1 MTSASRLPHLV
12 RGACAA
18 TIATYAA
25 LFSHV
30 LAGGAMPAPLGI
42 VAPLLLSLLVCVL
55 LAGRTLSLTRLSIS
69 VMASQTLFHML
80 FVLGATPSSGGGV
93 PSGGPHQNH
102 GQLAL
107 ALPAISGE
115 TVELIQ
121 GNTVMWAS
129 HAIGAAVTV
138 LFLYR
143 GERTIHRLR
152 ALAERIA
159 AWLDRRLSAP
169 LRVVPVSPP
178 ARVQPAPARGWTVLA
193 QLRAS
198 VLIRRGPPVCAGLVH

>member
-1 MTSASRLPHLV
+1 MTTASRLPHLV

-55 LAGRTLSLTRLSIS
+55 LAGRKLSLTRLSIS
-69 VMASQTLFHML
+69 VMASQTLFHTL
-80 FVLGATPSSGGGV
+80 FVLGAVPSNGAGV
-93 PSGGPHQNH
+93 PTGGPHQNH
-102 GQLAL
+102 GQMAI

-121 GNTVMWAS
+121 GSTVMWAS
-129 HAIGAAVTV
+129 HAIGAVVTI

-152 ALAERIA
+152 VLAERIGL
-159 AWLDRRLSAP
+159 WLGRRLQAP
-169 LRVVPVSPP
+169 LRAVPVRPP
-178 ARVQPAPARGWTVLA
+178 VRVQPRPARGWTVLA

-198 VLIRRGPPVCAGLVH
+198 VLIRRGPPVLSGLSR